1 MEALHG
7 STDLGAGS
15 DFLLPPHKDWQCV
28 GDVQLLVQ
36 VSNVEVVQN
45 QLAFPVEVVH
55 FQFPFPVEV
64 VHFQIAFLVE
74 VVQFQLA
81 FLVEVVELQLAFN
94 DEVIELLGLDFF
106 GPQHQS
112 GCL

>member
-28 GDVQLLVQ
+28 GDVQLLAQ
-36 VSNVEVVQN
+36 VSHFGVVS
-45 QLAFPVEVVH
+45 
-55 FQFPFPVEV
+55 
-64 VHFQIAFLVE
+64 
-74 VVQFQLA
+74 FQLA
-81 FLVEVVELQLAFN
+81 FLVEVIELQLAFN

-106 GPQHQS
+106 GLQHQS